1 MGIKFVSL
9 ILFNFLIF
17 FLQVSGSSSSSYSL
31 NYDEKRERRE
41 QQQHDET
48 NFAEWLPGHVQSEGG
63 LFLLDR
69 HALSE
74 GEVLLFRTKKSR
86 HRAIP
91 VMSSQKQQQ
100 NFGNSQE
107 KMISTTSRF
116 SDALTF
122 KDWLRRVYHNGD
134 KALKISVR
142 TTEVVRPVLQ
152 HLYAATR
159 GPNRFNA
166 PIIVH
171 ANTFQG
177 AGVGSEK
184 PVDIVP
190 FLESAHQL
198 LPESIL
204 SLGWTTSSFEKG
216 GGDWTAFN
224 KLDWQQAF
232 RLLQLL
238 RAMERREPI
247 LLNMR
252 LNDAVHSAEV
262 LEWLLGIDS
271 PPIYLVLRGDVSDV
285 VDSDSPLRRLAR
297 IGIEEKNVKKRRL
310 LFDLDESWRNR
321 IRRFVALSKS
331 GGDNEEFRRQQSNKG
346 FSSSSHWLSLQ
357 FPSSNPAAGRSSSPF
372 LSSTAVL
379 SPKGVAFLGWPN
391 ALLLYDFGNF
401 VEEKEE
407 NASPKFK
414 KQLVEGRLMFVTKR
428 QTKQK
433 TILPQRKSGM
443 VIYLFDQEPEFL
455 NSPRVPNSIQAF
467 IGYDGRV
474 SLENKNLNKIGL
486 SEFYAKSSTA
496 QLPLSNC
503 YGFKLLDKGWR
514 VEMEVW
520 TEQCFLSD
528 ELNET
533 TKFLNNEDDKRWISQ
548 RTFVQLDTPVNSNK
562 KTS

>member
-1 MGIKFVSL
+1 MS
-9 ILFNFLIF
+9 
-17 FLQVSGSSSSSYSL
+17 
-31 NYDEKRERRE
+31 
-41 QQQHDET
+41 QQQMGT
-48 NFAEWLPGHVQSEGG
+48 
-63 LFLLDR
+63 
-69 HALSE
+69 
-74 GEVLLFRTKKSR
+74 
-86 HRAIP
+86 
-91 VMSSQKQQQ
+91 
-100 NFGNSQE
+100 SQE
-107 KMISTTSRF
+107 RISTTSRF

-159 GPNRFNA
+159 GPSRFNA

-177 AGVGSEK
+177 AGFGSEK

-204 SLGWTTSSFEKG
+204 SLGWTSSSEK
-216 GGDWTAFN
+216 GDWTAFN

-252 LNDAVHSAEV
+252 LNDAVHSPEV
-262 LEWLLGIDS
+262 LEWLLGVDS
-271 PPIYLVLRGDVSDV
+271 PPIYLVLRGDVGDV

-297 IGIEEKNVKKRRL
+297 IGIEEKNIKKRRL

-331 GGDNEEFRRQQSNKG
+331 VIDDEELKRQQINND
-346 FSSSSHWLSLQ
+346 FSSSSRWLNLQ

-379 SPKGVAFLGWPN
+379 SPGGVAFLGWPN
-391 ALLLYDFGNF
+391 SLLLYDSGGLQDP
-401 VEEKEE
+401 EKEE

-414 KQLVEGRLMFVTKR
+414 KQLIEGRLMFVPGR
-428 QTKQK
+428 QTQ
-433 TILPQRKSGM
+433 TILPQRRSGM
-443 VIYLFDQEPEFL
+443 VIYLFDQEPELL

-474 SLENKNLNKIGL
+474 SLENKNNYFHQHHL
-486 SEFYAKSSTA
+486 Y
-496 QLPLSNC
+496 
-503 YGFKLLDKGWR
+503 
-514 VEMEVW
+514 
-520 TEQCFLSD
+520 
-528 ELNET
+528 
-533 TKFLNNEDDKRWISQ
+533 
-548 RTFVQLDTPVNSNK
+548 
-562 KTS
+562 